1 MLTFER
7 IPLDAV
13 DWKQLD
19 SLPDRTAFQTQ
30 PWLTF
35 VTRTQSAE
43 PVVAALRDGSAAVG
57 YFTGLIVQK
66 HGFRILGSPFPGWTT
81 AYMGFNLLPGI
92 SRRQALEALVPFAFD
107 ELSCIHL
114 ELMDRRL
121 TVEDGSSLGFECQML
136 QGFEID
142 LTQSEEELFAAMKPD
157 RREWVRKAQ
166 RRGVVVEEAR
176 DDGFVDDYYAQLQ
189 DVFAKQRLVPTYS
202 KERVRALI
210 DCLSPTGRLLRLRA
224 RDPGGTCVA
233 TVISV
238 GMNDTVVA
246 WGGASWRQYQTL
258 HPNEPLQWYAIRY
271 WKARGIRRY
280 DMNGAGEYKR
290 RYGGTEICVPWF
302 RKSKYPLIAHLRLA
316 AQHLVATRQRIG
328 GLVGSRPGSRD

>member
-1 MLTFER
+1 
-7 IPLDAV
+7 
-13 DWKQLD
+13 
-19 SLPDRTAFQTQ
+19 
-30 PWLTF
+30 
-35 VTRTQSAE
+35 
-43 PVVAALRDGSAAVG
+43 
-57 YFTGLIVQK
+57 
-66 HGFRILGSPFPGWTT
+66 
-81 AYMGFNLLPGI
+81 
-92 SRRQALEALVPFAFD
+92 
-107 ELSCIHL
+107 
-114 ELMDRRL
+114 MDRRL

-210 DCLSPTGRLLRLRA
+210 DCLSPTGRLLLLRA
-224 RDPGGTCVA
+224 RDPGGACVA

-316 AQHLVATRQRIG
+316 AQNLVATRQRIG